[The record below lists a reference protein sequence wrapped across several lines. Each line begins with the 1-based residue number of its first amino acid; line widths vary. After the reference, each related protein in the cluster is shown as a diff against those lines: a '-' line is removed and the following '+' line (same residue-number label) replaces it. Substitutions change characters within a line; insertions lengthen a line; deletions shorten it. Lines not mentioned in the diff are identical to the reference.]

1 MSGEIKFNNSSYY
14 FKSPNLAPIYFI
26 GFRGPLNI
34 YKEIKNSNISIEK
47 AEEDEKKFQI

>member
-26 GFRGPLNI
+26 GFRGKYLYLPKYL
-34 YKEIKNSNISIEK
+34 
-47 AEEDEKKFQI
+47 